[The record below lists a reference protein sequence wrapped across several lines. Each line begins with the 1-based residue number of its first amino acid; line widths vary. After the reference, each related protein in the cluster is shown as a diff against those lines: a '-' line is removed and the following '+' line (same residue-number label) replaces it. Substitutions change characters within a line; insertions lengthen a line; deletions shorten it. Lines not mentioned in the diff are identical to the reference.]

1 MFSSL
6 NLKMDSTFKHMTT
19 ILSGYDYE
27 LALKS
32 NTAFQVICVGSETR
46 SATIFGHVWINGNV
60 DYWVDK
66 PSSSQ
71 IEISSN
77 TNKLIIGNPSGAGGI
92 TVVLSYC

>member
-1 MFSSL
+1 
-6 NLKMDSTFKHMTT
+6 MDSTFKHITT
-19 ILSGYDYE
+19 IEPGHDYE
-27 LALKS
+27 LTLKS
-32 NTAFQVICVGSETR
+32 NLAFQVICIGTESR
-46 SATIFGHVWINGNV
+46 SATIFGYVWVNGGV

-77 TNKLIIGNPSGAGGI
+77 TNRLIIGNPSGAGGI